1 MSVTQSSVGLKEH
14 LERHLDEL
22 QLRDRSILQLRGPTE
37 EQIRI
42 KKERQIEDSVKFTG
56 DDDVDQ
62 IFFRRP
68 DSL

>member
-56 DDDVDQ
+56 DDDVEGQ
-62 IFFRRP
+62 TL
-68 DSL
+68 SNL